1 LKVVQIGTGGWGKNH
16 TRILSQLGVLSA
28 VCDVD
33 EERGKEYGE
42 KYSVNHYNSVD
53 SLLDSEDF
61 DAAFVCTP
69 TSTHSKIASQL
80 IQAKKNVFVEKPM
93 TYLSEEGEDLLEL
106 AKRNHVLLTCG
117 YIERFNPAVG
127 TVKELVESKKYVF
140 VEKPMTYDSSE
151 GEKLKQLAQKNKV
164 ILTCGYIERFNPAVD
179 VVKNFI
185 KEKKYGDLV
194 MLEFHRENRMPLHI
208 KDVGI
213 IYDTSVHDIDT
224 AMWLF
229 DDTPEVVFARAGQIK
244 HEHEDFA
251 SIMLGFKDN
260 KVAIIS
266 SNWITP
272 TRVRNFNAV
281 CTEAIISSDFIS
293 QEVKIEKSDD
303 TEIPRHEKQEPLL
316 REIESFLGA
325 IDGKNELIVK
335 PEHAVNV
342 TKIAEAALLSSQKGT
357 PIYLELK

>member
-1 LKVVQIGTGGWGKNH
+1 MKVVQIGTGGWGKNH
-16 TRILSQLGVLSA
+16 TRILSQLGVLTA

-33 EERGKEYGE
+33 EQRGKEYGE
-42 KYSVNHYNSVD
+42 KYSVNYYNSVD
-53 SLLDSEDF
+53 SLLEKEDF

-93 TYLSEEGEDLLEL
+93 TYLSEEGEDLLEI
-106 AKRNHVLLTCG
+106 AKRNKVLLTCG

-127 TVKELVESKKYVF
+127 TVKELVQSKKY
-140 VEKPMTYDSSE
+140 
-151 GEKLKQLAQKNKV
+151 GE
-164 ILTCGYIERFNPAVD
+164 
-179 VVKNFI
+179 
-185 KEKKYGDLV
+185 LV

-316 REIESFLGA
+316 KEIESFLGA
-325 IDGKNELIVK
+325 ITGKNELVVK